1 MKKIRLQIQAAE
13 MSFRPLAAALLRPHR
28 EGEREFS
35 VALLIP
41 SSESWTSVTKDKNPF
56 YLFFNYITAVW

>member
-1 MKKIRLQIQAAE
+1 
-13 MSFRPLAAALLRPHR
+13 MSFRPLAAALLHPHR